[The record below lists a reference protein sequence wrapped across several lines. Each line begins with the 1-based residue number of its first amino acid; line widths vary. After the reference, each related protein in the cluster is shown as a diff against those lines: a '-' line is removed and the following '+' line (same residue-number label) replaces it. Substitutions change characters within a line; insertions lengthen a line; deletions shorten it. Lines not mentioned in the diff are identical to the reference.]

1 MRWFKHLS
9 TSQEDDIMAELI
21 SEFGAEGY
29 GVWWIILE
37 KIAVQVDEKDTTY
50 CRFSA
55 KKWAGFGEVS
65 TQRFRKV
72 VKFLDEK
79 MSTFSVVDDGKY
91 IRIEC
96 PNILKYRDEWT
107 KKKRKNSGE
116 TPEKLRSK
124 SGVAPESLRSRVDT
138 DSDTDT
144 DTDTEERKKS
154 VRDKKNDQHIQ
165 QVIDEFEQI
174 LPELCPENG
183 LRVSATLKKQ
193 ILARCKESKER
204 REIQW
209 WREYWQSIRSR
220 PFLMGQVKS
229 DFIAG
234 ISFLTKK
241 NKVDAILSGEYRG
254 KSQASRPPDQGLTG
268 KDYTQGAERWD
279 RGSVQ

>member
-29 GVWWIILE
+29 GLWWIILE
-37 KIAVQVDEKDTTY
+37 KIAMQVDEKDTVY

-65 TQRFRKV
+65 TQRFRKIA
-72 VKFLDEK
+72 KFLDEK

-107 KKKRKNSGE
+107 KKKKKNSGVA
-116 TPEKLRSK
+116 PEPLRSK
-124 SGVAPESLRSRVDT
+124 SGETPESLRSRA
-138 DSDTDT
+138 DTDT
-144 DTDTEERKKS
+144 NTNTEERKKGNA
-154 VRDKKNDQHIQ
+154 RDKKNDRYIQ
-165 QVIDEFEQI
+165 QVIDEFKQI

-193 ILARCKESKER
+193 ISARCKEFKER

-209 WREYWQSIRSR
+209 WRDYWQSIRGR

-229 DFIAG
+229 DFVAG

-241 NKVDAILSGEYRG
+241 SKMDSVLSGEYRG
-254 KSQASRPPDQGLTG
+254 KSQVNRPADQGLAE
-268 KDYTQGAERWD
+268 KDYTQGAERWNK
-279 RGSVQ
+279 GPVQ